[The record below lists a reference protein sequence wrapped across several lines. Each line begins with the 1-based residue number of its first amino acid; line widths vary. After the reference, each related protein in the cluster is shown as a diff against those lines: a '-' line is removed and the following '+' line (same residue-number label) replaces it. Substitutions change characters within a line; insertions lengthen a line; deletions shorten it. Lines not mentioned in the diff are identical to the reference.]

1 MTALDRRRE
10 EALARFAEAGLP
22 TPRQEAWKYTNLVG
36 LKRFDFARTEAPP
49 ALDAAPALLPDARH
63 RLVFANGAFRP
74 ELSRL
79 EGSLATLSDAREDE
93 IGAVADREA
102 SPLVALNE
110 GLARD
115 GYLLRLPAGF
125 VVAEPIEVIHVTT
138 GGAAHLRN
146 LVVAGT
152 GAQAT
157 IVERHLSLGDSEGAS
172 NIVTEVDLGPEAQL
186 RIWKVQEES
195 AAAHH
200 LAFTAARLAANARF
214 ESAVLTLGARL
225 SRNETHVRLE
235 GRGAACRLDGAYA
248 LRGRQHCDNTTV
260 VTHSAPGCQ
269 SRQTFKGALDD
280 RARGVFQGKVW
291 VAKDAQK
298 TDGRQ
303 LSQALLLS
311 DHAEIDAKPELHI
324 YADDVKCSHG
334 ATAGELDAD
343 ALFYLRARGVPEA
356 EARSLLVEAF
366 LNDAVE
372 GVTDEAVRAAFA
384 ARIAT
389 WMRPC
394 TSHSSSPATMRTRL
408 TTWSACG
415 ATSRSCRAPSTAVP
429 SSISTT
435 APRRRSRAR

>member
-1 MTALDRRRE
+1 MTPRRE
-10 EALARFAEAGLP
+10 EALARFEAVGLP
-22 TPRQEAWKYTNLVG
+22 TPRLEAWKYTNLAG
-36 LKRFDFARTEAPP
+36 LKTFDFARSEPPP
-49 ALDAAPALLPDARH
+49 ALDAAPALLPDGRH
-63 RLVFANGAFRP
+63 RLVFANGVFRP
-74 ELSRL
+74 ELSRM
-79 EGSLATLSDAREDE
+79 EGPLATLAEVREDE
-93 IGAVADREA
+93 IGAVAERDA

-110 GLARD
+110 ALAQD
-115 GYLLRLPAGF
+115 GYWLRLPAGL

-138 GGAAHLRN
+138 GGASHLRN
-146 LVVAGT
+146 VIVAGT

-157 IVERHLSLGDSEGAS
+157 IVERHLGLGEGEGVS
-172 NIVTEVDLGPEAQL
+172 NSVTEVELAPEAQL

-195 AAAHH
+195 AASHH

-214 ESAVLTLGARL
+214 ESATLTLGARL

-280 RARGVFQGKVW
+280 RTRGVFQGKVW
-291 VAKDAQK
+291 VERTAQK
-298 TDGRQ
+298 TDGNQ

-334 ATAGELDAD
+334 ATAGELDHD
-343 ALFYLRARGVPEA
+343 AMFYLRARGVPEA

-384 ARIAT
+384 QRIAS
-389 WMRPC
+389 WMRP
-394 TSHSSSPATMRTRL
+394 
-408 TTWSACG
+408 
-415 ATSRSCRAPSTAVP
+415 
-429 SSISTT
+429 
-435 APRRRSRAR
+435 